1 MNKNNNDKY
10 DFLHVLQV
18 TGGAYKT
25 IIYLI
30 ENGFLDSAI
39 IERAVCPVVIELCD
53 AEQFSLDT
61 SDRHANAVGV
71 S

>member
-1 MNKNNNDKY
+1 M
-10 DFLHVLQV
+10 

-30 ENGFLDSAI
+30 ENGFLDAAI
-39 IERAVCPVVIELCD
+39 IERAVCPVVLELCD
-53 AEQFSLDT
+53 ADHFSLDT

-71 S
+71 SI

>member
-1 MNKNNNDKY
+1 M
-10 DFLHVLQV
+10 

-30 ENGFLDSAI
+30 ENGFLDAAI
-39 IERAVCPVVIELCD
+39 IERAVCPVVLELCD
-53 AEQFSLDT
+53 ADHFSLDT

-71 S
+71 SSAFTYILHDPYTN